1 MSRMSSAVMAENLR
15 AENVRQGK
23 VFAEEAVQR
32 TLADIRRHD
41 PRFTAFTR
49 LFEDEA
55 IAAARTVDARIAA
68 GETVGPLAGVPFAVK
83 DLFDVAGYATTA
95 GALMRMD
102 APAATKDAEAV
113 RRLKAAGAVLIGTL
127 NMDEYA
133 YGFATV
139 NAHFGTTKNPHDVMR
154 LAGGSSGGS
163 AAAVAAGM
171 VPLTLGSD
179 TNGSIRVPASLCGVW
194 GMRPGDGAI
203 SLDGVFPFVEAL
215 DTIGPFTRT
224 VGELRSAYGVLS
236 GVTLS
241 GGAKPRVARLG
252 GFFAR
257 NASAEAVTA
266 IDAVMEHFG
275 ANALGSDA
283 TVDLPQ
289 AEAARSAAF
298 LITAAQGGALHLDTL
313 RTRAMDYDPAVRD
326 RLLAGAMVPAAAY
339 LKAWQ
344 VRAQWRRRIA
354 RVFED
359 YDILLAPATPTVAP
373 RIDEGTILIDGKPA
387 SARANLGIYCQALSL
402 AGVPVVAAPYDKG
415 HLPIGVQ
422 CVTAPGREGML
433 FDWLERL
440 EADGV
445 FTAREIA

>member
-1 MSRMSSAVMAENLR
+1 MTRMSSAVI
-15 AENVRQGK
+15 AENVGQGK
-23 VFAEEAVQR
+23 VLAEDLVRR
-32 TLADIRRHD
+32 TLADIRHRD
-41 PRFTAFTR
+41 ADFTAFTR

-55 IAAARTVDARIAA
+55 VAQARAVDASVRA
-68 GETVGPLAGVPFAVK
+68 GKALGPLAGVPFAVK
-83 DLFDVAGYATTA
+83 DLFDVEGVATTA
-95 GALMRMD
+95 GASMRVD
-102 APAATKDAEAV
+102 APAAIRDAGAV
-113 RRLKAAGAVLIGTL
+113 RRLKAAGAILVGTT

-139 NAHFGTTKNPHDVMR
+139 NPHFGTTKNPHDAAR

-194 GMRPGDGAI
+194 GLRPGDGAI
-203 SLDGVFPFVEAL
+203 PLDGVFPFVEAL
-215 DTIGPFTRT
+215 DTIGPFTPT
-224 VGELRSAYGVLS
+224 LCELRTAYEVLS
-236 GVTLS
+236 GTRTVA
-241 GGAKPRVARLG
+241 GPQPRVARLG

-257 NASAEAVTA
+257 NASAEAVDA
-266 IDAVMEHFG
+266 IDAVMEHT
-275 ANALGSDA
+275 GSDA
-283 TVDLPQ
+283 VIDLPE

-313 RTRAMDYDPAVRD
+313 RARAMDYDPAVRD
-326 RLLAGAMVPAAAY
+326 RLLAGALLPAAAY
-339 LKAWQ
+339 IKAWQ

-354 RVFED
+354 RAFAD

-402 AGVPVVAAPYDKG
+402 AGVAVVSAPYDKG
-415 HLPIGVQ
+415 VLPIGVQ
-422 CVTAPGREGML
+422 CVTAPGREGMV
-433 FDWLERL
+433 FDWLEKL
-440 EADGV
+440 EAAGI

>member
-1 MSRMSSAVMAENLR
+1 MTRMSSAVI
-15 AENVRQGK
+15 AENVGQGK
-23 VFAEEAVQR
+23 VLAEDLVRR
-32 TLADIRRHD
+32 TLADIRHRD
-41 PRFTAFTR
+41 TAFTAFTH
-49 LFEDEA
+49 LFDDEA
-55 IAAARTVDARIAA
+55 TARARAVDAGVRA
-68 GETVGPLAGVPFAVK
+68 GKTPGPLAGVPFAVK
-83 DLFDVAGYATTA
+83 DLFDVAGYPTTA
-95 GALMRMD
+95 GALMRVD
-102 APAATKDAEAV
+102 APAAVRDAEVV
-113 RRLKAAGAVLIGTL
+113 RRLKAAGAILIGTL

-139 NAHFGTTKNPHDVMR
+139 NAHFGTTRNPHDVTR

-194 GMRPGDGAI
+194 GLRPGDGAI
-203 SLDGVFPFVEAL
+203 PLDGVFPFVEAL

-224 VGELRSAYGVLS
+224 LGDLRSAYEVLAGVKLS
-236 GVTLS
+236 S
-241 GGAKPRVARLG
+241 GGTPRVARLG
-252 GFFAR
+252 GFFAK
-257 NASAEAVTA
+257 NASAEAVAA
-266 IDAVMEHFG
+266 IDAVMGHI
-275 ANALGSDA
+275 GSDA
-283 TVDLPQ
+283 VVDLPQ

-326 RLLAGAMVPAAAY
+326 RLLAGALLPSAAY
-339 LKAWQ
+339 VKAWE
-344 VRAQWRRRIA
+344 VRAQWRVKVA
-354 RVFED
+354 RAFED

-387 SARANLGIYCQALSL
+387 SARANLGIHCQALSL
-402 AGVPVVAAPYDKG
+402 AGVPVVAAPYSG
-415 HLPIGVQ
+415 GVLPIGVH

-440 EADGV
+440 EAEGV
-445 FTAREIA
+445 FTARETA

>member
-1 MSRMSSAVMAENLR
+1 MSRMSSVVI
-15 AENVRQGK
+15 AENVGQGRIST
-23 VFAEEAVQR
+23 EEVVRR
-32 TLADIRRHD
+32 TLADIRNRD
-41 PRFTAFTR
+41 PHFTAFTR

-55 IAAARTVDARIAA
+55 VAAARVVDARVAA
-68 GETVGPLAGVPFAVK
+68 GGTVGPLAGVPFAVK
-83 DLFDVAGYATTA
+83 DLFDVAGYPTTA
-95 GALMRMD
+95 GALMRVD
-102 APAATKDAEAV
+102 APAAVRDAEVV
-113 RRLKAAGAVLIGTL
+113 RRLKAAGAILIGTL

-139 NAHFGTTKNPHDVMR
+139 NAHFGTTRNPHDVTR

-194 GMRPGDGAI
+194 GLRPGDGAI
-203 SLDGVFPFVEAL
+203 PLDGVFPFVEAL

-224 VGELRSAYGVLS
+224 LGDLRSAYEVLAGVKLS
-236 GVTLS
+236 S
-241 GGAKPRVARLG
+241 GGTPRVARLG
-252 GFFAR
+252 GFFAK
-257 NASAEAVTA
+257 NASAEAVAA
-266 IDAVMEHFG
+266 IDAVMGHI
-275 ANALGSDA
+275 GSDA
-283 TVDLPQ
+283 VVDLPQ

-326 RLLAGAMVPAAAY
+326 RLLAGALLPSAAY
-339 LKAWQ
+339 VKAWE
-344 VRAQWRRRIA
+344 VRAQWRVKVA
-354 RVFED
+354 RAFED

-387 SARANLGIYCQALSL
+387 SARANLGIHCQALSL
-402 AGVPVVAAPYDKG
+402 AGVPVVAAPYSG
-415 HLPIGVQ
+415 GVLPIGVQ

-440 EADGV
+440 EAEGV
-445 FTAREIA
+445 FTARETA